1 MQLPFFKGIE
11 KILLK
16 FIKMNYDDVP
26 ISEMEKNMWR
36 IILILFPLLP
46 FLVAC
51 GADPASPQPT
61 AETISLAIATEIVE
75 IESENNNE
83 RVPLRVTWWGSQN
96 RHERTIAA
104 IELFEEKYPQIDV
117 LYEFDNGSDYW
128 KGVDQQSANDN
139 LPDVMQQDYAR
150 LTEWVANEHLLMLD
164 SFVESG
170 RLNFEHVSDD
180 ELDSGRI
187 DGQLYAVCLGTN
199 SQTFVLDV
207 DAFDEAGIPLPDQD
221 WTWDEFEQIV
231 IQLHQATD
239 KWGMGPGLS
248 SEQLWKSL
256 YMGHGQWA
264 YNAEGT
270 GLGYTDDSILATYL
284 EMVRRLQDTG
294 AIPTLED
301 EKTRFDKQGVEA
313 EPIVTGEAAMAYIW
327 SNQIVAVQSAAGEER
342 NFQMIHLPRPE
353 GGEPSNY
360 VKPAMFFSI
369 TATAKQPEE
378 AALFID
384 FFTNDAEANKI
395 LLAERGVPI
404 SSEVR
409 RVLDPFLGK
418 AQSTMFE
425 YMNRVL
431 DDNSPT
437 QPPDPSL
444 HGTIRDKIYAKQV
457 IEPFLYGQVGA
468 TEAVQ
473 ILRLEAE
480 QIFAAN
486 AE

>member
-1 MQLPFFKGIE
+1 
-11 KILLK
+11 
-16 FIKMNYDDVP
+16 
-26 ISEMEKNMWR
+26 MWR
-36 IILILFPLLP
+36 TILILFPVLPLLM
-46 FLVAC
+46 AC
-51 GADPASPQPT
+51 GPERAAPQPT
-61 AETISLAIATEIVE
+61 AEATSLALATAESKPGS
-75 IESENNNE
+75 ESESELESENE

-96 RHERTIAA
+96 RHDRTIAA

-128 KGVDQQSANDN
+128 KGVEKQSANSD

-150 LTEWVANEHLLMLD
+150 LTEWVANDQLLMLD
-164 SFVESG
+164 SFVENG
-170 RLNFEHVSDD
+170 QLNFEHVSDG
-180 ELDSGRI
+180 ELDPGRI
-187 DGQLYAVCLGTN
+187 DGHLYAVCLGTN

-231 IQLHQATD
+231 IQLHQATGT
-239 KWGMGPGLS
+239 WGMGPGLT
-248 SEQLWKSL
+248 SEQMWKSL

-264 YNAEGT
+264 YNATGT
-270 GLGYTDDSILATYL
+270 GLGYEDDSILATYL

-294 AIPTLED
+294 AVPTLED
-301 EKTRFDKQGVEA
+301 EEVLFDRQGVEA
-313 EPIVTGEAAMAYIW
+313 EPIVTGDAAMAYIW
-327 SNQIVAVQSAAGEER
+327 SNQIVAVQNAAGEER
-342 NFQMIHLPRPE
+342 NFEMIHLPRPE

-369 TATAKQPEE
+369 TAGAKQPQE

-384 FFTNDAEANKI
+384 FFTNDVEANKI

-409 RVLDPFLGK
+409 GVLDSFLGK

-425 YMNRVL
+425 YMNRVIN
-431 DDNSPT
+431 DNSPT

-444 HGTIRDKIYAKQV
+444 HGIIRDKIYAKQV
-457 IEPFLYGQVGA
+457 IGPFLRGQISA
-468 TEAVQ
+468 AEAVQ
-473 ILRLEAE
+473 SLRVEAE
-480 QIFAAN
+480 QVFASDT
-486 AE
+486 E